1 LKSGKQTHQDLF
13 ITAQMQNKL
22 HISEIF
28 YSIQGES
35 TFAGLPCIFI
45 RLSGCNLRCNYCD
58 AEYTWEK
65 GDSLSISELLS
76 TIQKYPCTL
85 VEVTGGEPLQ
95 QAQSQ
100 ELLRVLLKEDYNILL
115 ETNGSFSIE
124 PVHDKITAIID
135 VKCPD
140 SGSTDSFHM
149 DNINEIK
156 RRISVHP
163 GSCELKFVLSSKKDF
178 LWATNFIKEH
188 SLNALL
194 PVLFS
199 PVQGRVSPQEL
210 AEWIMETNL
219 AIRLQLQLHT
229 ILWPDKTR
237 GI

>member
-1 LKSGKQTHQDLF
+1 
-13 ITAQMQNKL
+13 MQNKL
-22 HISEIF
+22 NISEIF

-58 AEYTWEK
+58 AEYTWET
-65 GDSLSISELLS
+65 GTPIMVAEILSAIRE
-76 TIQKYPCTL
+76 YPCKL

-95 QAQSQ
+95 QKQCLD
-100 ELLRVLLKEDYNILL
+100 LLRALADDGYNVLL
-115 ETNGSFSIE
+115 ETNGSIAIE
-124 PVHDKITAIID
+124 SVPDVVTAILD

-140 SGSTDSFHM
+140 SGSNDSFCM

-156 RRISVHP
+156 RRICTKP
-163 GSCELKFVLSSKKDF
+163 GSCELKFVLSSKNDF
-178 LWATNFIKEH
+178 LWATNFITEH
-188 SLNALL
+188 TFNALL

-210 AEWIMETNL
+210 ADWIMETNL

-237 GI
+237 GV

>member
-1 LKSGKQTHQDLF
+1 
-13 ITAQMQNKL
+13 MQNKL

-65 GDSLSISELLS
+65 GAPFSLAEILS
-76 TIQKYPCTL
+76 AIREYPCTL

-95 QAQSQ
+95 QEQCL
-100 ELLRVLLKEDYNILL
+100 ELLRVLAEDGYNVLL
-115 ETNGSFSIE
+115 ETNGSIAIE
-124 PVHDKITAIID
+124 SVPDEITAILD

-140 SGSTDSFHM
+140 SGSKGSFHM
-149 DNINEIK
+149 ANIDEIK
-156 RRISVHP
+156 RRISAKP
-163 GSCELKFVLSSKKDF
+163 GSCELKFVLSSKNDF
-178 LWATNFIKEH
+178 LWASNFITEH
-188 SLNALL
+188 TLNALL

-199 PVQGRVSPQEL
+199 PVQGRVAPQEL
-210 AEWIMETNL
+210 ADWIMETTL

-237 GI
+237 GV